1 LRTYANKSAKAKGVL
16 ATMYFNTEQIREIIH
31 DAGDIGYLLMSF
43 YVGIGSQTSPNLED
57 AHLAKMLN
65 KSVKTI
71 EKTRLALTKAGWFK
85 RTTAIVHGEKHIMY
99 AIGKDAVANPAMN
112 FSAVIGVRKQTK

>member
-1 LRTYANKSAKAKGVL
+1 
-16 ATMYFNTEQIREIIH
+16 MYFNTEQIREIVN
-31 DAGDIGYLLMSF
+31 DAGDVGYLLMTF
-43 YVGIGSQTSPNLED
+43 YVGIGSQTNPNLED

-85 RTTAIVHGEKHIMY
+85 RTTASVKGEKHIMY
-99 AIGKDAVANPAMN
+99 AIGKEAVRNHQHG
-112 FSAVIGVRKQTK
+112 FTAVIVK